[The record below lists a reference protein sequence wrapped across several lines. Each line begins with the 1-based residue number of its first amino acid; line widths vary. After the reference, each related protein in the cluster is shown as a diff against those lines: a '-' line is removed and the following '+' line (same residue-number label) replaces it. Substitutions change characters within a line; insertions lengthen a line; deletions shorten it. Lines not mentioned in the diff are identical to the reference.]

1 MGGSLSKGIDLMSE
15 IISATSDAE
24 LLTAVTSAAAAS
36 GFERVLIGTQWVD
49 TRGQRR
55 FQVLSGYPQA
65 WQEKYASQGYMAV
78 DPTVSYCQA
87 NTSSLVWS
95 QRQFLDA
102 GAMELFEEARGHGLG
117 YGVSVPVHETTGVK
131 TMVSLVRDKPID
143 ADPLEA
149 RELVK
154 AGEVIGNVAH
164 FAYRRLITPQ
174 IIGARQKRL
183 TPSELTVIRWV
194 ANGKTSSEI
203 GQILNVSE
211 ATVVFHLRNLT
222 RKLGVVNRPQA
233 IAAAFRLGLLE

>member
-15 IISATSDAE
+15 IIGAKSDSE
-24 LLTAVTSAAAAS
+24 LLTAVTSAACAS

-49 TRGQRR
+49 TRGERR
-55 FQVLSGYPQA
+55 FQVLSGYPLA
-65 WQEKYASQGYMAV
+65 WQETYASRGYMAV
-78 DPTVSYCQA
+78 DPTVSYCQTH
-87 NTSSLVWS
+87 TSSLVWS

-102 GAMELFEEARGHGLG
+102 GSMELFEEARGHGLG
-117 YGVSVPVHETTGVK
+117 FGISVPVHEPSGVK

-143 ADPLEA
+143 EDPLEA
-149 RELVK
+149 SELVK
-154 AGEVIGNVAH
+154 AGEVIGNIAH
-164 FAYRRLITPQ
+164 FAFRRLLTPQ
-174 IIGARQKRL
+174 IKGATAKHL

-222 RKLGVVNRPQA
+222 RKLEVVNRPQA